1 MNSVEQQILDH
12 ITQPDYKPIKASAL
26 AKKLRITKSKLSA
39 FHDTLEQLI
48 ADGQVR
54 ENRNGRIRPRALAG
68 EVVGIIKRVGSGGGY
83 VIPHERT
90 PDLHDQD
97 VYVSPEDVGAA
108 HTGDEVTVRLV
119 NRRRSNGQR
128 CGRITSIIQRAT
140 QTFVGTYFEDGET
153 GLVRVDGTTFTE
165 PIVVGDSRAKSA
177 RPGDKV
183 VIEML
188 RFPTPRY
195 VGEGVIT
202 QVLGAVGEPGV
213 DMQSVIHEFG
223 LPQAFPEDALEEAR
237 EQAALF
243 DEENIGDRDDFTKE
257 VTVTIDPVDARD
269 FDDAI
274 SLKRKRNGHW
284 QLMVH
289 IADVAHFV
297 QKGSPLDKEAY
308 DRATSIYL
316 PGRVIPMLPEL
327 ISNGLA
333 SLQQGKVR
341 FTKTVQIEFTPDGIP
356 VDVHFANSVIKV
368 NRRFAYEEVMPII
381 KDPDKH
387 KGRIS
392 AKVRQM
398 LGWMHELAMILRKR
412 RFEHGALELHLK
424 EVKLDFD
431 SEGAVCGA
439 HKVEHDESHQIIEE
453 FMLAANISV
462 ATAMDDMEYPF
473 LRRVHPEPDELKLK
487 AFAEFA
493 TALGYPIKK
502 YQSRSHLQSL
512 VNAVHA
518 KPGEQAVN
526 FALLRSM
533 KQASYSPEEIG
544 HYALAE
550 ENYCHFTSP
559 IRRYPDL
566 TVHRLFDEI
575 VKHHK
580 KARFDSFS
588 DLAKQG
594 RHCSDRERR
603 AATAERELTKVKL
616 LTHMESRVDE
626 TLEAVITGVERFG
639 VFCQGVDVPAEG
651 MIHVTA
657 LEPQD
662 YYDYEQS
669 IFAFVGRRT
678 GTRFRLGDRIRVIVA
693 RVDVDRR
700 ELDFRVAPDN
710 NPRTNKRKSKSKDK
724 KPKPKPNKT
733 RSKRKRR

>member
-1 MNSVEQQILDH
+1 MNEFEQQILDYL
-12 ITQPDYKPIKASAL
+12 TQPDYKPIKASLL
-26 AKKLRITKSKLSA
+26 AKKLRVPKSKLSA
-39 FHDTLEQLI
+39 FHDLLEQLI
-48 ADGQVR
+48 EDGQVR

-90 PDLHDQD
+90 PELQELD
-97 VYVSPEDVGAA
+97 VYVAPEDVAAA
-108 HTGDEVTVRLV
+108 HTGDEVTVRLS

-128 CGRITSIIQRAT
+128 CGRVTSIIQRAT
-140 QTFVGTYFEDGET
+140 QTFVGTYFVDGEI
-153 GLVRVDGTTFTE
+153 GLVRVDGTTFTD
-165 PIVVGDSRAKSA
+165 PIFVGDSRAKSA

-195 VGEGVIT
+195 EGEGVIT
-202 QVLGAVGEPGV
+202 EVLGAFGEPGV
-213 DMQSVIHEFG
+213 DMQSIIHEFG
-223 LPQAFPEDALEEAR
+223 LPQAFPEDALQEAR
-237 EQAALF
+237 EQAELF
-243 DEENIGDRDDFTKE
+243 DEEVVGDRDDFTKNI
-257 VTVTIDPVDARD
+257 TVTIDPVDARD

-274 SLKRKRNGHW
+274 SLKRTRKGHW

-297 QKGSPLDKEAY
+297 QKGSPLDREAY

-333 SLQQGKVR
+333 SLQQGR
-341 FTKTVQIEFTPDGIP
+341 IRYTKTVEIEYTPDGIP
-356 VDVHFANSVIKV
+356 VDVQFHNSVIKV
-368 NRRFAYEEVMPII
+368 NKRFAYEEVMPII
-381 KDPDKH
+381 RNPDKH

-398 LGWMHELAMILRKR
+398 LGWMHELAMTLRKR
-412 RFEHGALELHLK
+412 RFESGALELHLK
-424 EVKLDFD
+424 EVKLDFNSD
-431 SEGAVCGA
+431 GAVSGA
-439 HKVEHDESHQIIEE
+439 HTVEHDESHQIIEE
-453 FMLAANISV
+453 FMLAANIAV

-487 AFAEFA
+487 AFAEFS
-493 TALGYPIKK
+493 TALGFPIKK
-502 YQSRSHLQSL
+502 YQSRSHLQAL
-512 VNAVHA
+512 IDDVHA

-533 KQASYSPEEIG
+533 KQASYSPEEVG

-575 VKHHK
+575 VKHNK
-580 KARFDSFS
+580 KARFDNFS
-588 DLAKQG
+588 ELAKQG

-616 LTHMESRVDE
+616 LTYMESQVDE

-657 LEPQD
+657 LEPAD

-669 IFAFVGRRT
+669 TFAFVGRRT
-678 GTRFRLGDRIRVIVA
+678 GARFRLGDRIRVVVA

-710 NPRTNKRKSKSKDK
+710 APKTKKSKTKK
-724 KPKPKPNKT
+724 KPKPKPKKT
-733 RSKRKRR
+733 IRVKRKRRK

>member
-1 MNSVEQQILDH
+1 MKQVEQQILEH
-12 ITQPDYKPIKASAL
+12 IVQPDYKPIKAAQL
-26 AKKLRITKSKLSA
+26 AKKLRIAKSKLSA
-39 FHDTLEQLI
+39 FHDTVEQLI
-48 ADGQVR
+48 DDGKIR
-54 ENRNGRIRPRALAG
+54 ANSNGRIRPRAMAG

-90 PDLHDQD
+90 PELEDQD

-108 HTGDEVTVRLV
+108 HTGDEVSVSLV

-128 CGRITSIIQRAT
+128 CGRVTSIIQRAT

-153 GLVRVDGTTFTE
+153 GLVRVDGTTFTD
-165 PIVVGDSRAKSA
+165 PIFVGDTRAKSA

-195 VGEGVIT
+195 EGEAVIT
-202 QVLGAVGEPGV
+202 EVLGAFGEPGV
-213 DMQSVIHEFG
+213 DMQSIIHEFG
-223 LPQAFPEDALEEAR
+223 LPQQFPEDALQEAR
-237 EQAALF
+237 EQAEQF
-243 DEENIGDRDDFTKE
+243 DEENFGDRDDLTKE
-257 VTVTIDPVDARD
+257 ITVTIDPVDARD

-274 SLKRKRNGHW
+274 SLKRMRNGHW
-284 QLMVH
+284 LLMVH

-297 QKGSPLDKEAY
+297 QKGSPLDREAY

-333 SLQQGKVR
+333 SLQQGRIR
-341 FTKTVQIEFTPDGIP
+341 FTKTVQIEYTPDGTP

-368 NRRFAYEEVMPII
+368 NKRFAYEEVMPIVQN
-381 KDPDKH
+381 PDKH

-398 LGWMHELAMILRKR
+398 LGWMHELAMTLRRR
-412 RFEHGALELHLK
+412 RFESGALELHLK

-431 SEGAVCGA
+431 SDGAVSGA
-439 HKVEHDESHQIIEE
+439 HTVEHDESHQIIEE
-453 FMLAANISV
+453 FMLAANIAV
-462 ATAMDDMEYPF
+462 ATALDDMEYPF
-473 LRRVHPEPDELKLK
+473 LRRVHPEPDYLKLK

-493 TALGYPIKK
+493 TALGFPIKK
-502 YQSRSHLQSL
+502 YQSRSHLQGL
-512 VNAVHA
+512 INTVHDE
-518 KPGEQAVN
+518 PGEQAVN

-533 KQASYSPEEIG
+533 KQASYSPEEVG

-575 VKHHK
+575 VRHKK
-580 KARFDSFS
+580 KARFDSFGE
-588 DLAKQG
+588 LAKQG

-616 LTHMESRVDE
+616 LTHMQSRVDE

-657 LEPQD
+657 LEPSD

-700 ELDFRVAPDN
+700 ELDFRVAPEDK
-710 NPRTNKRKSKSKDK
+710 PSTKKRKPKDKSKKSTK
-724 KPKPKPNKT
+724 KTKI
-733 RSKRKRR
+733 RAKRKRRS